1 MKERLFKN
9 YVTTSLGVVLILASV
24 VAVFTKSASAM
35 EVAGWGTLGVTFLRS
50 KDSLIA
56 LPSKEEISTEE

>member
-9 YVTTSLGVVLILASV
+9 FITTILGVILILASL
-24 VAVFTKSASAM
+24 VAVFINKATAE
-35 EVAGWGTLGVTFLRS
+35 EVAGWITLGVTFLRS

-56 LPSKEEISTEE
+56 LPAPEEVTTE